1 VRLARVREKRD
12 DAASTSMGTEL
23 LADIREVLE
32 QMTCHRIKTADL
44 IAALC
49 EDVEMPWATYN
60 RGKAISPRQVATRLK
75 GYGVH
80 SKTIRL
86 GAQTP
91 KAYERAQF
99 DEAFAR
105 YLSPPSAPESSR
117 HAPQPNAGVACGV
130 ADPNAVAATPGASA
144 TPPPSWDGMCC
155 GVADFRGDSG
165 WNRVEVEI

>member
-1 VRLARVREKRD
+1 
-12 DAASTSMGTEL
+12 
-23 LADIREVLE
+23 
-32 QMTCHRIKTADL
+32 
-44 IAALC
+44 
-49 EDVEMPWATYN
+49 MPWATYN

-75 GYGVH
+75 GYGIY

-91 KAYERAQF
+91 KGYEHAQF

-105 YLSPPSAPESSR
+105 YLAPPAPQSCG

-155 GVADFRGDSG
+155 GVADYRAGGRPTRLLSNGIYTPETCHCHGRRKLRHPLRGGGRRTS
-165 WNRVEVEI
+165 R

>member
-1 VRLARVREKRD
+1 
-12 DAASTSMGTEL
+12 
-23 LADIREVLE
+23 
-32 QMTCHRIKTADL
+32 
-44 IAALC
+44 
-49 EDVEMPWATYN
+49 MPWATYN

-75 GYGVH
+75 GYGIH

-91 KAYERAQF
+91 KGYERGQF

-130 ADPNAVAATPGASA
+130 ADRNAVAATPAASA

-155 GVADFRGDSG
+155 GVADFSGDGRWS
-165 WNRVEVEI
+165 RVEVEI